1 MSEDVKPWG
10 FELEEYIREGEPDQA
25 KRAEAWQT
33 AIGLQAV
40 DGLRVSD
47 YLIDTAKENIEGK
60 IDVPA
65 ARHRIERYYEERRE
79 RGIYEDETEE
89 ADVVSQRASELLMD
103 GGFQFSPSTFLD
115 IHKCLFGGIFKDAGS
130 IRSYN
135 ISKKE
140 WALNGESVQYATYG
154 MIWNSLKYDFDQ
166 EKEFSYGGLL
176 ADDAIRHIARFVS
189 GIWQI
194 HPFSEGNTRTTAI
207 FTIKYLNSLGFAID
221 NTGFKRNS
229 WYFRNALVR
238 ANFEDYP
245 HGINA
250 TLEPLVLFFDNLL
263 LGAHHELKNRYLHV
277 DYQRAYEDDLLQSAN
292 SNSPKCNNCTLG
304 ELAVLKCLAANPKMT
319 QKELAEKI
327 GCSERTVKTRTVAL
341 QERGLLMRENG
352 KRNGRWV
359 VVAKLGD
366 NDD

>member
-65 ARHRIERYYEERRE
+65 ARHRIERYYE
-79 RGIYEDETEE
+79 
-89 ADVVSQRASELLMD
+89 D
-103 GGFQFSPSTFLD
+103 G
-115 IHKCLFGGIFKDAGS
+115 
-130 IRSYN
+130 
-135 ISKKE
+135 
-140 WALNGESVQYATYG
+140 
-154 MIWNSLKYDFDQ
+154 
-166 EKEFSYGGLL
+166 
-176 ADDAIRHIARFVS
+176 
-189 GIWQI
+189 
-194 HPFSEGNTRTTAI
+194 
-207 FTIKYLNSLGFAID
+207 
-221 NTGFKRNS
+221 
-229 WYFRNALVR
+229 
-238 ANFEDYP
+238 
-245 HGINA
+245 
-250 TLEPLVLFFDNLL
+250 
-263 LGAHHELKNRYLHV
+263 
-277 DYQRAYEDDLLQSAN
+277 LLQSAN

-359 VVAKLGD
+359 VAAKLGD